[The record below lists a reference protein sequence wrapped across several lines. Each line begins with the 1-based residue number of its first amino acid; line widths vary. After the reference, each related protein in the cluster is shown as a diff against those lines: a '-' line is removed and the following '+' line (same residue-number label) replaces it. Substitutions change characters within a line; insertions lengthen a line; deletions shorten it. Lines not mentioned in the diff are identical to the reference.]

1 MTLQDFYLTVGGN
14 YTEVID
20 RLLDEQRVLKYLRR
34 FKTTPD
40 YDEMLQAI
48 EAEDWETAFR
58 SSHSIKGMALNLC
71 LGNLA
76 KSSSELCETMRHGA
90 PTVDIAPLLDDMK
103 EKYQEALDQI
113 EKID

>member
-1 MTLQDFYLTVGGN
+1 MTLQDFYQAVGGSRS
-14 YTEVID
+14 EVLD

-34 FKTTPD
+34 FTTTTD

-71 LGNLA
+71 LGDLA

-90 PTVDIAPLLDDMK
+90 PTVDITPLLDDVK
-103 EKYQEALDQI
+103 EKYQYTLNQI
-113 EKID
+113 EQLD